1 MKSLLSSTPAWN
13 DRGLVFV
20 TWRQPLQ
27 ASWLG
32 VFSPHKNHSRIEY
45 HISFALQILLKIR
58 EALWALLSHSCH
70 FWVFSCANFCHT
82 ASLPWAPSAWMLFFH
97 VLFPQV
103 LFPFFLHFTLTQNR
117 ASRDLSSCTHFPS
130 LCFVL
135 FLFFFFLATAYR
147 GLK

>member
-20 TWRQPLQ
+20 TGRQPLQ

-103 LFPFFLHFTLTQNR
+103 LFPFFLHRTELAGTCPPAHTSP
-117 ASRDLSSCTHFPS
+117 ASALSCS
-130 LCFVL
+130 
-135 FLFFFFLATAYR
+135 FFFFPCHSI
-147 GLK
+147 